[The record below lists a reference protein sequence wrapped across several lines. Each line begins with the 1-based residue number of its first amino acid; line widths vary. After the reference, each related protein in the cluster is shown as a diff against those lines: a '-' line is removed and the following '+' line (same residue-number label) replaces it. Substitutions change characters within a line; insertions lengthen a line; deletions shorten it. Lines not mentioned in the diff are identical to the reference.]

1 MGIADVLQNAAIDLI
16 KHLNKD
22 LDKYLPKEIAG
33 IVNTH
38 SKLAVGSAWIP
49 IPGADAA
56 AGAVNIWTMYG
67 RINNSLGISIKEN
80 ILKSVGSAV
89 ATNLASYAAMS
100 GVGSALKLIPGIGT
114 VAGAVISSASLY
126 AITIAS
132 GWVYLKALT
141 QLAKR
146 NNGNIDMNQL
156 GDAVK
161 HVLKDGT
168 IKSIIKDAKREY

>member
-67 RINNSLGISIKEN
+67 RINNSLGISIKE
-80 ILKSVGSAV
+80 VV
-89 ATNLASYAAMS
+89 
-100 GVGSALKLIPGIGT
+100 
-114 VAGAVISSASLY
+114 
-126 AITIAS
+126 
-132 GWVYLKALT
+132 
-141 QLAKR
+141 
-146 NNGNIDMNQL
+146 
-156 GDAVK
+156 
-161 HVLKDGT
+161 
-168 IKSIIKDAKREY
+168 